1 MAEKPSFTNS
11 PPHQPLSLGLV
22 QVFTGD
28 GRGKTTAAIGTA
40 VRAAGRGLR
49 VYICYF
55 MNGNYDSGEHD
66 VLHRLPNVHW
76 AAFGPGLVRHP
87 EKPTPQQKE
96 RARVALASAGKVITG
111 GDYDLVILDEI
122 NMVISWGWLEVA
134 EVIKIIK
141 GRPPGVELILTGR
154 NADPRLIELADLVT
168 EMVKIKHPF
177 DKGIPA
183 RKGIE
188 Y

>member
-22 QVFTGD
+22 QVFTGN

-40 VRAAGRGLR
+40 VRAAGCGLR

-55 MNGNYDSGEHD
+55 MNGNYGSGEHD

-96 RARVALASAGKVITG
+96 RARVALASAGKVIASD
-111 GDYDLVILDEI
+111 DYDLVILDEI
-122 NMVISWGWLEVA
+122 NMVVSWGWLEVE
-134 EVIKIIK
+134 EVIKIIE